1 MKRKIALAAALT
13 LALVAAG
20 AAMGSRQSSS
30 SVVAAKSSTSGTKI
44 TLHKTKFGKVLA
56 TSTGMTLYLYTPDGK
71 NKSNCY
77 TGCAGFWPP
86 LMAKGT
92 LHAGTGVKA
101 SLLGTTK
108 RRNGKRQVTYHG
120 HPLYRYTGDSKAGQ
134 VSGQG
139 YQSIWYVV
147 NASGNAV
154 KHAPAGSTSTP
165 TTTTSPY
172 PSPGY

>member
-1 MKRKIALAAALT
+1 MKTRIALASALV
-13 LALVAAG
+13 LALVVVG
-20 AAMGSRQSSS
+20 AALGAGQSSS
-30 SVVAAKSSTSGTKI
+30 GVAAKQSSASGTWI

-56 TSTGMTLYLYTPDGK
+56 TKSGMTLYLYTPDAK

-101 SLLGTTK
+101 GLLGTTK

-120 HPLYRYTGDSKAGQ
+120 HPLYQYSGDSKAGQ

-147 NASGNAV
+147 NASGSAV

-172 PSPGY
+172 PGY